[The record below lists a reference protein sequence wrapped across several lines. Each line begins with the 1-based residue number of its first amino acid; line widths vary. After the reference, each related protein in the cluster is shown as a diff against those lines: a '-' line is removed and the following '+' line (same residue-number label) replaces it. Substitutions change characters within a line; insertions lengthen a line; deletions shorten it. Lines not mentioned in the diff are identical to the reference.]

1 MWLAFAQRKSCHHR
15 EALMELG
22 YIRHRRYRL
31 ITLNTNIMKKVN
43 LRKNGENLDDGF
55 LGISFVIILV
65 KLIIGV
71 VFLIPPILGAF
82 FFTLNVFDVNW
93 DAVTLRDLHSNW
105 TGEAFS
111 AAPIYLGLMALAGVF
126 MVRFAF
132 SDYLDL
138 LKFGNSVDSIEITEE
153 DNNK

>member
-1 MWLAFAQRKSCHHR
+1 MKKIKLKKRR
-15 EALMELG
+15 IDGELG
-22 YIRHRRYRL
+22 FI
-31 ITLNTNIMKKVN
+31 IFI
-43 LRKNGENLDDGF
+43 
-55 LGISFVIILV
+55 IILV

-71 VFLIPPILGAF
+71 LFLIPPILGVF

-93 DAVTLRDLHSNW
+93 NAVTLRDLGSNW

-132 SDYLDL
+132 KDL
-138 LKFGNSVDSIEITEE
+138 LKRI
-153 DNNK
+153 K

>member
-1 MWLAFAQRKSCHHR
+1 
-15 EALMELG
+15 
-22 YIRHRRYRL
+22 
-31 ITLNTNIMKKVN
+31 MKKIK
-43 LRKNGENLDDGF
+43 LKRGEMDEESGSILF
-55 LGISFVIILV
+55 IIVLV
-65 KLIIGV
+65 KLIIGII
-71 VFLIPPILGAF
+71 FLIPPILGAF

-126 MVRFAF
+126 MVRFAVKDF
-132 SDYLDL
+132 TDVVKLVGEVESL
-138 LKFGNSVDSIEITEE
+138 EITEE

>member
-1 MWLAFAQRKSCHHR
+1 
-15 EALMELG
+15 
-22 YIRHRRYRL
+22 
-31 ITLNTNIMKKVN
+31 MKKIK
-43 LRKNGENLDDGF
+43 LKRGD
-55 LGISFVIILV
+55 VINSDSGGVLAIIVLV
-65 KLIIGV
+65 KLVIGV
-71 VFLIPPILGAF
+71 LFLIPPILGAI

-126 MVRFAF
+126 MVRFVIK
-132 SDYLDL
+132 DIVDL
-138 LKFGNSVDSIEITEE
+138 TKAVREVDSLEITEE

>member
-1 MWLAFAQRKSCHHR
+1 MTKKKIKLDKLGDHMNADFSWFFYVIALA
-15 EALMELG
+15 
-22 YIRHRRYRL
+22 
-31 ITLNTNIMKKVN
+31 
-43 LRKNGENLDDGF
+43 
-55 LGISFVIILV
+55 

-71 VFLIPPILGAF
+71 LFLIPPILGVF

-93 DAVTLRDLHSNW
+93 DAVTLRDLGSNW

-126 MVRFAF
+126 MTRFAIKDIF
-132 SDYLDL
+132 DL
-138 LKFGNSVDSIEITEE
+138 MKALEAIEYIEITEE